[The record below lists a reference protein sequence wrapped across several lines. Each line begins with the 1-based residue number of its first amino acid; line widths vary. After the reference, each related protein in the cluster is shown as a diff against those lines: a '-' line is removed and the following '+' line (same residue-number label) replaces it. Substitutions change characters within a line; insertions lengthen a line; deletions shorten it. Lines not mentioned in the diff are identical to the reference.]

1 MLEMPRSQFDKLMD
15 EMKANG
21 DDVASEA
28 ASFDEAASYSSSME
42 SVESEGSEEFGEGA
56 DASRSSRYGKAA
68 ASAGGRTARATNQV
82 KEIELS
88 DDSEAEN
95 PWSDDL
101 DFEEEEGEEDSA
113 NEEVA
118 EVPAAA
124 SSLPSQWC
132 RSSSLAVDH
141 VAAGDI
147 DGAVQLLHRQIGL
160 LRVSALTA
168 PMRRCF
174 LAVQATTAGFPG
186 MPILETPL
194 QREGG
199 LPRTILTLGDLR
211 AEAKKGLK
219 SFQGARFEDCA
230 QSFREVFEIAPFVQV
245 GDRGEESELAQYLD
259 LAREYIIAVR
269 LEQARQKAKKDMARS
284 LLYLALMTRCK
295 LQTAHLLLP
304 LHSAMVASFKAENF
318 IDAAEY
324 ARRILEN
331 PEIKSPRNASLEQ
344 KAKKVLGKS
353 EKEGRNAIQTGLLD
367 DPFVVECAALA
378 PLYRQ
383 EERIQCPYCHA
394 NYCKDAKQTVCSI
407 CELCQVGIETVGIV
421 CANSQQ
427 LSY

>member
-269 LEQARQKAKKDMARS
+269 LEQARQKAFGEIRTGFFSMAGNGRS
-284 LLYLALMTRCK
+284 VASGERQGFVKVVADGSGEILGVHMVGGDASEMIAEAAALM
-295 LQTAHLLLP
+295 
-304 LHSAMVASFKAENF
+304 AMKATVDEVTERV
-318 IDAAEY
+318 IHPHPSYSEALGEACAD
-324 ARRILEN
+324 
-331 PEIKSPRNASLEQ
+331 
-344 KAKKVLGKS
+344 VLG
-353 EKEGRNAIQTGLLD
+353 R
-367 DPFVVECAALA
+367 
-378 PLYRQ
+378 
-383 EERIQCPYCHA
+383 
-394 NYCKDAKQTVCSI
+394 SI
-407 CELCQVGIETVGIV
+407 HQP
-421 CANSQQ
+421 ARKPQDR
-427 LSY
+427 

>member
-1 MLEMPRSQFDKLMD
+1 MPRSQFDKLMD
-15 EMKANG
+15 EMKASG
-21 DDVASEA
+21 DDLASEA
-28 ASFDEAASYSSSME
+28 ASFDESGSYSSSME
-42 SVESEGSEEFGEGA
+42 SVESEGSEEFGEGV
-56 DASRSSRYGKAA
+56 DGSRSSRHGKA
-68 ASAGGRTARATNQV
+68 GGVTRTANQV

-88 DDSEAEN
+88 EDSEAEN

-101 DFEEEEGEEDSA
+101 DFEEEEEDSA
-113 NEEVA
+113 SEEAA
-118 EVPAAA
+118 EVPVAA
-124 SSLPSQWC
+124 SSLPSQWY

-160 LRVSALTA
+160 LRVSSLAA

-230 QSFREVFEIAPFVQV
+230 KSFREVLEIAPFVQV
-245 GDRGEESELAQYLD
+245 GERGEESELAQYLD
-259 LAREYIIAVR
+259 LAREYILAVR
-269 LEQARQKAKKDMARS
+269 LEQARQKAKKD
-284 LLYLALMTRCK
+284 T
-295 LQTAHLLLP
+295 
-304 LHSAMVASFKAENF
+304 ENF
-318 IDAAEY
+318 IDAADY

-331 PEIKSPRNASLEQ
+331 AEIKSPRNASLEQ
-344 KAKKVLGKS
+344 KAKKVLAKS

-367 DPFVVECAALA
+367 DPFVVECATLA

-383 EERIQCPYCHA
+383 EERVQCPYCHA
-394 NYCKDAKQTVCSI
+394 NYGKDAKQAVCSI

-421 CANSQQ
+421 CANSQL
-427 LSY
+427 LSF

>member
-15 EMKANG
+15 EMKASG
-21 DDVASEA
+21 DDLASEA
-28 ASFDEAASYSSSME
+28 ASFDESGSYSSSME
-42 SVESEGSEEFGEGA
+42 SVESEGSEEFGEGV
-56 DASRSSRYGKAA
+56 DGSRSSRYDK
-68 ASAGGRTARATNQV
+68 AGGVTKTANQV

-88 DDSEAEN
+88 EDSEAEN

-101 DFEEEEGEEDSA
+101 DFEEEEEDSA
-113 NEEVA
+113 SEEVA
-118 EVPAAA
+118 EVPVAA

-160 LRVSALTA
+160 LRVRSLAA

-199 LPRTILTLGDLR
+199 LPRTILTLDDLR

-230 QSFREVFEIAPFVQV
+230 KSFREVLEIAPFVQV
-245 GDRGEESELAQYLD
+245 GERGEESELAQYLD
-259 LAREYIIAVR
+259 LAREYILAVR
-269 LEQARQKAKKDMARS
+269 LEQARQKAKKDTALS

-318 IDAAEY
+318 IDAADY

-331 PEIKSPRNASLEQ
+331 AEIKSPRNASLEQ
-344 KAKKVLGKS
+344 KAKKVLAKS

-367 DPFVVECAALA
+367 DPFVVECATLA

-383 EERIQCPYCHA
+383 EERVQCPYCHA
-394 NYCKDAKQTVCSI
+394 NYGKDAKQAVCSI

-421 CANSQQ
+421 CANSQL
-427 LSY
+427 LSF

>member
-1 MLEMPRSQFDKLMD
+1 MPRSPFDKLMD
-15 EMKANG
+15 EMNATG
-21 DDVASEA
+21 DNLASDA
-28 ASFDEAASYSSSME
+28 DSYDESASYSSAME
-42 SVESEGSEEFGEGA
+42 SVASEESEEFEESMG
-56 DASRSSRYGKAA
+56 SSRVSRQGKAA
-68 ASAGGRTARATNQV
+68 KRANTSDRV

-101 DFEEEEGEEDSA
+101 EFEEDSA
-113 NEEVA
+113 SEEATDIPV
-118 EVPAAA
+118 AA
-124 SSLPSQWC
+124 SSLSSQWC

-160 LRVSALTA
+160 LQVSSLTV
-168 PMRRCF
+168 PIRRCF

-186 MPILETPL
+186 MPVLETPL

-199 LPRTILTLGDLR
+199 LPLTILALNDLR
-211 AEAKKGLK
+211 AAAKKGLK

-230 QSFREVFEIAPFVQV
+230 KSFLEVFEIAPFVQV
-245 GDRGEESELAQYLD
+245 KDRSEESELTQYLD

-269 LEQARQKAKKDMARS
+269 LEQARQKAKKDLAQS

-318 IDAAEY
+318 IDAADY

-331 PEIKSPRNASLEQ
+331 AEIKSPRNASLEQ
-344 KAKKVLGKS
+344 KAKKVLSKS

-367 DPFVVECAALA
+367 DPFVVECSTLA

-383 EERIQCPYCHA
+383 EERVQCPYCHA
-394 NYCKDAKQTVCSI
+394 NYSKNAKKTVCSI

-421 CANSQQ
+421 CANSQL
-427 LSY
+427 LSF